1 MATTTGSEMGDPSD
15 ADNSAAKAV
24 FSEKTGETLCSRSF
38 IGLLTT
44 QFLGAVNDNMFR
56 WLVVPI
62 GKELVGSEQAALA
75 LSVGLA
81 CFVLPYILLAA
92 PAGYLADRFSKR
104 TIIVSCKVAELLI
117 MMLGIAAVLW
127 GDLYVMFAV
136 VALMGSQ
143 SALFA
148 PSKLGSIPEIVSEDR
163 ISAANGLIGMTTVL
177 AIVVGTIAGNCLY
190 SVTRPPDGHLW
201 WISAVALIGTA
212 ALGLIASLMI
222 RPLRSANPARP
233 FPYNP
238 ARQTFRDLAALG
250 SSRPLLRAALGT
262 AAFWALAALAQMNV
276 DLFAITELG
285 VNQMHV
291 GILLAV
297 ALAFASW
304 AALSSALRLASV
316 SALSFASIL
325 VWGSDLMR
333 RGILSVTCSF
343 RSAGPASF
351 FGGATVGDG
360 LEFRFRSARNLYVLR
375 YLYLESRE
383 SALSRAAF
391 CWSVSSFSGAGLSLR
406 T

>member
-117 MMLGIAAVLW
+117 MILGIAAVL
-127 GDLYVMFAV
+127 GGNLYVMFAV

-143 SALFA
+143 SALFG

-250 SSRPLLRAALGT
+250 SSRSLLRAALGA

-285 VNQMHV
+285 VDQMHV

-297 ALAFASW
+297 LA
-304 AALSSALRLASV
+304 V
-316 SALSFASIL
+316 G
-325 VWGSDLMR
+325 VGTGS
-333 RGILSVTCSF
+333 
-343 RSAGPASF
+343 
-351 FGGATVGDG
+351 
-360 LEFRFRSARNLYVLR
+360 
-375 YLYLESRE
+375 
-383 SALSRAAF
+383 
-391 CWSVSSFSGAGLSLR
+391 
-406 T
+406 